1 MFVNEAEM
9 QRKLSE
15 YARKFGGFSEI
26 VEDHDFYKGTSLEE
40 DLIIDAYDY
49 CLESLYET
57 VLITEEENISLFK
70 KEQLKPDFLL
80 FDPGFEK
87 FVIVELK
94 NEKNATR
101 QAGTELGAYANA
113 IKTHFPM
120 IADTDVVF
128 IVISSEWPTLLKNYL
143 FNEIF
148 WHKKKILCLRPIL
161 IESDFLR
168 LECLPPNI
176 LFTNKLQT
184 KFRSNSFSGMQYCI
198 YGKGIHQGDP
208 IEELDKHILQVKASF
223 ERIIRK
229 SQQKNSHGF
238 AFLWKDLRNG
248 TLARYSVTF
257 VDINPF
263 EKFHRQ
269 TIEIENDFSE
279 KLYRCISE
287 WGASGMTGTAI
298 ESMRSGGYFLDSIAN
313 PAPEG
318 AHSWEILKEF
328 MLERSKLIS
337 FKPFGIIAD
346 LYEEHLS
353 RVYAENGS
361 GLQYDDPHFG
371 LAFTEEIMVK
381 EVL

>member
-9 QRKLSE
+9 QHKLSE
-15 YARKFGGFSEI
+15 YARKIGGFSEI
-26 VEDHDFYKGTSLEE
+26 VEKHHFCKGASLEE
-40 DLIIDAYDY
+40 DLIIDGYDY

-57 VLITEEENISLFK
+57 ELVAEEENISLFT

-94 NEKNATR
+94 NTKNATR

-128 IVISSEWPTLLKNYL
+128 IVISSVWPTLLRNYL

-148 WHKKKILCLRPIL
+148 WHKKKILCLQPKFIGN
-161 IESDFLR
+161 DFLK
-168 LECLPPNI
+168 LECLSPNI

-198 YGKGIHQGDP
+198 YGKGIYQGDP
-208 IEELDKHILQVKASF
+208 IEQLDNHIFQVKASF

-248 TLARYSVTF
+248 TLARYSITL

-263 EKFHRQ
+263 EKFHRH
-269 TIEIENDFSE
+269 TIEIESDISE
-279 KLYRCISE
+279 KLYRCISDCE
-287 WGASGMTGTAI
+287 ASGITGTTI
-298 ESMRSGGYFLDSIAN
+298 ESMRNGDYFLDSIAN
-313 PAPEG
+313 PAHEG
-318 AHSWEILKEF
+318 AHSWETLKEF
-328 MLERSKLIS
+328 MLERSELIS

-346 LYEEHLS
+346 LYEEYLK
-353 RVYAENGS
+353 RFYIENGS
-361 GLQYDDPHFG
+361 DLAYDDPHFG
-371 LAFTEEIMVK
+371 LAFTAEIMM
-381 EVL
+381 

>member
-1 MFVNEAEM
+1 
-9 QRKLSE
+9 
-15 YARKFGGFSEI
+15 
-26 VEDHDFYKGTSLEE
+26 
-40 DLIIDAYDY
+40 
-49 CLESLYET
+49 
-57 VLITEEENISLFK
+57 
-70 KEQLKPDFLL
+70 
-80 FDPGFEK
+80 
-87 FVIVELK
+87 
-94 NEKNATR
+94 
-101 QAGTELGAYANA
+101 
-113 IKTHFPM
+113 
-120 IADTDVVF
+120 
-128 IVISSEWPTLLKNYL
+128 
-143 FNEIF
+143 
-148 WHKKKILCLRPIL
+148 
-161 IESDFLR
+161 
-168 LECLPPNI
+168 
-176 LFTNKLQT
+176 
-184 KFRSNSFSGMQYCI
+184 MQYCI